1 MLSELASARIFGVI
15 LGAVFMAALVL
26 NALAY

>member
-1 MLSELASARIFGVI
+1 MLSELATTRMFGLI